1 MDFKSA
7 MQAFAEAWT
16 AANAI
21 KVNKNSTGNEA
32 EKEKENEEIGLQ
44 SEEKVRILF
53 TLSVFV
59 YRVSHQGLD
68 RNLAR
73 DIKISR
79 KAKNS

>member
-32 EKEKENEEIGLQ
+32 EKERENEEIGLQ
-44 SEEKVRILF
+44 SDEKVRILL

-59 YRVSHQGLD
+59 YRVSHQGLA

-73 DIKISR
+73 YIKISR

>member
-1 MDFKSA
+1 

-53 TLSVFV
+53 TLSVL
-59 YRVSHQGLD
+59 LD
-68 RNLAR
+68 Q
-73 DIKISR
+73 K
-79 KAKNS
+79 

>member
-32 EKEKENEEIGLQ
+32 EKERENEEIGLQ
-44 SEEKVRILF
+44 SDEKVRILL

-59 YRVSHQGLD
+59 YRVSHQVLD
-68 RNLAR
+68 KNLA
-73 DIKISR
+73 KIV
-79 KAKNS
+79 